1 MAQHRPPQLRKG
13 EQRTADPFTVI
24 EEQRPGYVRYRNA
37 EGRRWE
43 VHGTCDRRGDCLIGT
58 VIEGELVEDH
68 AHLERIKHRVGK
80 DRLVSEMDTPVTPE
94 FDTCCGADRFTY
106 VELGPE

>member
-1 MAQHRPPQLRKG
+1 MRPRAMRPRKG
-13 EQRTADPFTVI
+13 EQRTADPLVVI

-58 VIEGELVEDH
+58 FIEGELVEDH
-68 AHLERIKHRVGK
+68 AHIERLKR
-80 DRLVSEMDTPVTPE
+80 RLGVERLGSAMDTPVTPD
-94 FDTCCGADRFTY
+94 FDTCCGRDRFRY
-106 VELGPE
+106 VELDPEA